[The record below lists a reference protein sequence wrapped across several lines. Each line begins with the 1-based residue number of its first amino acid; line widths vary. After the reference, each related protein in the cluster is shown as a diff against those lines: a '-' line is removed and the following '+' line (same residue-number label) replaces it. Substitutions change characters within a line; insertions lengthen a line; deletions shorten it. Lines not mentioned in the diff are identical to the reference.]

1 MRVRGFTRKGLDM
14 KITSAV
20 ALTGLAFACSPACA
34 WDSFGH
40 MEVAAIAW
48 GKLTPAARAQTTEL
62 LKLNPEYASWIS
74 DAPAQERDQIAFVT
88 AATWPDFIK
97 HATGYHSDGPNNG
110 DRPPPGPEA
119 SQNIGYKDH
128 FMHKYWHFIDEMVHH
143 CITRTPPTLRR
154 RLPLSV
160 QSCRARVLLPKI
172 RI

>member
-1 MRVRGFTRKGLDM
+1 M
-14 KITSAV
+14 KISSAI
-20 ALTGLAFACSPACA
+20 ALAGLVFACSPACA

-48 GKLTPAARAQTTEL
+48 GKLTPAARAQVTEL

-74 DAPAQERDQIAFVT
+74 HAPAQERDQIAFVT

-110 DRPPPGPEA
+110 DRPPPGR
-119 SQNIGYKDH
+119 KR
-128 FMHKYWHFIDEMVHH
+128 HKTSATKTTSCTNTGTSSTSRSRPMERHR
-143 CITRTPPTLRR
+143 ITRIPPTLRH
-154 RLPLSV
+154 RLPLSA
-160 QSCRARVLLPKI
+160 QSCRAQVLLPKI